1 VLQREVVD
9 SAWTAFDGR
18 RGFVLRKPIV
28 DSDWSLLIAIPIS
41 GVFASRFLG
50 IIITLQFAITALFYF
65 FGREHGIRD
74 SIQLEKRLELQNE
87 AEGLKIRATTDRL
100 TGLFNR
106 AKFDEQ
112 LLSEIARAQRYTTP
126 FSLVLYDIDHFKE
139 VNDAYGHQMG
149 DHVLVGLSE
158 IVARGLREVDFL
170 ARWGGEEFVV
180 LLPGCSRE
188 MAGLAAEKLR
198 AAIASTTFD
207 PVGSITSS
215 FGVAEFNDGDTAE
228 SLMARAD
235 NALYRAK
242 MNGRD
247 RVELDLPVVEPTE
260 LSPVD
265 DPRLIRKGASSV

>member
-1 VLQREVVD
+1 
-9 SAWTAFDGR
+9 
-18 RGFVLRKPIV
+18 
-28 DSDWSLLIAIPIS
+28 
-41 GVFASRFLG
+41 VFASRFLG

-74 SIQLEKRLELQNE
+74 SVQLEKRLALQNE
-87 AEGLKIRATTDRL
+87 AERLKIRATTDRL

-112 LLSEIARAQRYTTP
+112 LLSEIARAQRYNTP
-126 FSLVLYDIDHFKE
+126 LSLVLYDIDHFKE

-158 IVARGLREVDFL
+158 IVASGLREVDFL

-188 MAGLAAEKLR
+188 MAGQAAEKLR
-198 AAIASTTFD
+198 AAIARTTFD

-215 FGVAEFNDGDTAE
+215 FGVAEFNDGETAE
-228 SLMARAD
+228 SLIARAD

-242 MNGRD
+242 MNGRN
-247 RVELDLPVVEPTE
+247 RVELDLPAAEPTE
-260 LSPVD
+260 LSPAD
-265 DPRLIRKGASSV
+265 DPQILREGAPPV